1 LNSARCLYI
10 HQKLKPREGKD
21 CFQMI
26 SEIQKKK
33 LDEKVCAQRSIF
45 DFLGAAYFVPKVEP
59 RYNKNIS
66 SDARV
71 MASQLQSLLRF
82 LSQDAKVPLSTAM
95 SRIKELQAANLDSP
109 ETIAKAKI
117 DDLKAIFPD
126 EKIAKQVLTA
136 SKRVSKK
143 RAAGDQAISPIAKK
157 RKDAVLFKD
166 SDNQTPAEYEASLAL
181 PSSTE
186 SEEEL
191 DRVLLYTNRAPL
203 ALAFVFTLLKHS
215 MPEQP
220 LSSRLSLAQGYIGVT
235 SKARALY
242 LGIDI
247 GTSAEQEGFGE
258 GQPSVW
264 ITGKEI
270 RVLKRWGYEWKDSDE
285 KTSQEIKAASGADAN
300 ADGTNDE
307 GKLENDEQ
315 PPLWALDLEALKKSN
330 TIDSA
335 PALGQMKKDG
345 ESNLPIHRPEAA
357 R

>member
-1 LNSARCLYI
+1 
-10 HQKLKPREGKD
+10 
-21 CFQMI
+21 
-26 SEIQKKK
+26 
-33 LDEKVCAQRSIF
+33 
-45 DFLGAAYFVPKVEP
+45 
-59 RYNKNIS
+59 
-66 SDARV
+66 

-82 LSQDAKVPLSTAM
+82 LSQDAKVPLSIAM
-95 SRIKELQAANLDSP
+95 SKIKELQAANLDSP

-126 EKIAKQVLTA
+126 EKMAKQVLTA

-143 RAAGDQAISPIAKK
+143 RAAGDQATSPVAKK
-157 RKDAVLFKD
+157 QKDAVLFKD
-166 SDNQTPAEYEASLAL
+166 SDNRTPAEYEVSLAL
-181 PSSTE
+181 PSSKE
-186 SEEEL
+186 SEDEL
-191 DRVLLYTNRAPL
+191 GKVLLYTNRAPL
-203 ALAFVFTLLKHS
+203 ALAFVFTLLKYS

-242 LGIDI
+242 LGIDT
-247 GTSAEQEGFGE
+247 GNSAEQEGFGE

-270 RVLKRWGYEWKDSDE
+270 RVLRRWGYEWKDGDE
-285 KTSQEIKAASGADAN
+285 KVLTGVREGSSTQAN
-300 ADGTNDE
+300 AESTNDGSE
-307 GKLENDEQ
+307 LEIDEQ